1 MEHEAAEQKR
11 LSRELHT
18 TASGMTLHLKRA
30 YAKEFLLSV
39 GELEECKRVPAGL
52 DSSLLRGTQPKLDE
66 KGVAIPGASSR
77 GLIRTMRENDAC
89 SESPPDVPEW
99 RRPSSLPGS
108 PFLKPSSRQAEL
120 KISSPRPGPTR
131 PGNNSAR
138 SIMGR
143 SGSARWELRSNGDDR
158 DRDNRNP
165 FEWELSSPTE
175 SGAPMH
181 NRGLA
186 RSGLVVSQEHD
197 GLLGSGGPIVHK
209 GMIQTPAHDRH
220 RAERTSRI
228 GRTGDQYH
236 STRGGK
242 VSRNVIN
249 AQNSL
254 REDTDSISDETFGS
268 DDWPHGERSEQERQR
283 RDQFEQMRKE
293 LRKKPLITVCNHDDT
308 WLKEGPQ
315 STETFVSSSP
325 STPQSASS
333 KDDISKPHIK
343 PVATSL
349 IPRLLVP
356 PGFSK
361 PTLLKLG
368 STKENLEVDQG
379 YSAVKND
386 DFHAL
391 EYTSSTD
398 EVKME
403 NEDHFSSLLM
413 KLNQLEDD
421 NQKSFP
427 PSQSPMTSKFAR
439 WFPSQGPNLK
449 ESATN
454 SEFLKGETKIEE
466 ESGLS
471 ADFSSAEPELAG
483 GIEIKL
489 AIKPS
494 SVTSSMPSK
503 SQGFVLPMPVGPSL
517 EDVEKVMTAETD
529 FGQDFIPAEDL
540 NRKNHVLDHHHLLD
554 IDDAARFTQS
564 LDSQGLPV
572 KDIPRKLIPPVFLTC
587 EDLEQSLLSECV
599 HTGSGKKV
607 EDKQIDRDD
616 NVNLMQ
622 LLQLGTTNKGQGLVT
637 EQESGDSMD
646 GNASTHLM
654 TLLQKNA
661 GRASPLEDSASI
673 ISAETSSHPMGQNDH
688 VEDQCFAAEI
698 ISLETL
704 FGRKFVNE
712 LRSVGEPVSSK
723 QIVDDSMQENLLNSI
738 LFNKN
743 QSRQPGHA
751 DVPFH
756 EQAGWNYDGLVV
768 TQPKSS
774 EIISGSHLQDLQADL
789 STGVSAHRP
798 VPMKALKNTP
808 PSREVLVNGASFG
821 DFSQRK
827 FSHHP
832 YHGSRG
838 QQLEGHHHPPSEIV
852 SHRSIHEPHLMQE
865 NPLDA
870 MGMHAPNSGLLS
882 PLQGQFLRA
891 GNSHLPGHF
900 EEASSVQAGIH
911 RVVSAVSAGYPE
923 SIQMGFNPS
932 QGMSDPRITG
942 SRISP
947 LADRWFPG
955 DHIQGSQGI
964 AGVNPYQHQM
974 IQERKPG
981 FGISGLGSGPGA
993 QNYNVGLPS
1002 DRRGQAEKSYDH
1014 YILSNSRP
1022 GYG

>member
-1 MEHEAAEQKR
+1 MSRSRIKTITKEAESYVLIEDNLYKRGKDDELRMSAIEEEYIPILEQAHFGQPQGHFSIDK
-11 LSRELHT
+11 T
-18 TASGMTLHLKRA
+18 
-30 YAKEFLLSV
+30 AKEIFIAGIWWPTLFMDGKEYV
-39 GELEECKRVPAGL
+39 KRCDDCQRTKTPRGRDDMPLRPMMVAIAFEKWGL
-52 DSSLLRGTQPKLDE
+52 D
-66 KGVAIPGASSR
+66 
-77 GLIRTMRENDAC
+77 
-89 SESPPDVPEW
+89 
-99 RRPSSLPGS
+99 
-108 PFLKPSSRQAEL
+108 
-120 KISSPRPGPTR
+120 
-131 PGNNSAR
+131 
-138 SIMGR
+138 
-143 SGSARWELRSNGDDR
+143 
-158 DRDNRNP
+158 
-165 FEWELSSPTE
+165 
-175 SGAPMH
+175 
-181 NRGLA
+181 
-186 RSGLVVSQEHD
+186 LV
-197 GLLGSGGPIVHK
+197 GPIAYVSYH
-209 GMIQTPAHDRH
+209 THA
-220 RAERTSRI
+220 
-228 GRTGDQYH
+228 QY
-236 STRGGK
+236 T
-242 VSRNVIN
+242 
-249 AQNSL
+249 
-254 REDTDSISDETFGS
+254 
-268 DDWPHGERSEQERQR
+268 
-283 RDQFEQMRKE
+283 
-293 LRKKPLITVCNHDDT
+293 
-308 WLKEGPQ
+308 
-315 STETFVSSSP
+315 
-325 STPQSASS
+325 
-333 KDDISKPHIK
+333 
-343 PVATSL
+343 
-349 IPRLLVP
+349 LVP
-356 PGFSK
+356 TVS
-361 PTLLKLG
+361 L
-368 STKENLEVDQG
+368 TKWVKAKATIKIDAKTIARFCIRI
-379 YSAVKND
+379 YSPD
-386 DFHAL
+386 
-391 EYTSSTD
+391 T
-398 EVKME
+398 
-403 NEDHFSSLLM
+403 
-413 KLNQLEDD
+413 
-421 NQKSFP
+421 
-427 PSQSPMTSKFAR
+427 
-439 WFPSQGPNLK
+439 GPNLK

-454 SEFLKGETKIEE
+454 SQFLKGETKIEE

-483 GIEIKL
+483 GNEIKL
-489 AIKPS
+489 ASKPS

-529 FGQDFIPAEDL
+529 FGQDLIPAEDL
-540 NRKNHVLDHHHLLD
+540 NRKNHVLLDHRHLSD
-554 IDDAARFTQS
+554 IDDAAQFTQS

-572 KDIPRKLIPPVFLTC
+572 KDIPKKLIPPLFLTC

-599 HTGSGKKV
+599 HSGSGKKV
-607 EDKQIDRDD
+607 EDKQIDMDN

-622 LLQLGTTNKGQGLVT
+622 LLQLGTRNKGQGLVT

-661 GRASPLEDSASI
+661 GSASPLEDSTSI
-673 ISAETSSHPMGQNDH
+673 ISAETSSHSMGQNDP

-756 EQAGWNYDGLVV
+756 EQAGWNYDGFLV

-789 STGVSAHRP
+789 STGMSVHRP
-798 VPMKALKNTP
+798 TPMKALKNTS
-808 PSREVLVNGASFG
+808 PSREVLVNGAPFS

-838 QQLEGHHHPPSEIV
+838 QQLEGHHHPPSEII

-865 NPLDA
+865 NPLYA
-870 MGMHAPNSGLLS
+870 MGMHAFNSSLLS
-882 PLQGQFLRA
+882 PFQGQFLRA

-900 EEASSVQAGIH
+900 EEASSVQEGIH

-955 DHIQGSQGI
+955 GDHNQGSQGI
-964 AGVNPYQHQM
+964 AGPYQHQM

-981 FGISGLGSGPGA
+981 FGIPGLGSGPDA